1 MDQNEPNPVA
11 AAVIHN
17 GKGHAD
23 APLLEFIHRL
33 RAAGRVVRGLA
44 PGPQVDRS
52 DCTTRTLC
60 DIEHGTLYP
69 ISQNLGK
76 ESQACC
82 LDTSALI
89 QAGQVLRR
97 ALNSGADLVIVNRF
111 GILEADGEGFSAEM
125 LELMSGG
132 VPMLTVVSP
141 PYLQAWR
148 TFTGGVAAELP
159 PDAEAM
165 WQWFDGLSHIPGLA
179 HGNAPDADIRPQ

>member
-1 MDQNEPNPVA
+1 MDQNDPDPAV

-23 APLLEFIHRL
+23 APLLEFIQRL
-33 RAAGRVVRGLA
+33 RKAGTIVRGLA
-44 PGPQVDRS
+44 PGPLANGD

-60 DIEHGTLYP
+60 DIQEGTLYP

-76 ESQACC
+76 ASQACC

-89 QAGQVLRR
+89 QASQVLRQ
-97 ALNSGADLVIVNRF
+97 AIDTGADLVIVNRF

-125 LELMSGG
+125 LELMTRG

-148 TFTGGVAAELP
+148 RFTGGMATELP

-165 WQWFDGLSHIPGLA
+165 CRWFESLSTGPSALSHLA
-179 HGNAPDADIRPQ
+179 CGTQMKSH

>member
-1 MDQNEPNPVA
+1 MERTELDPAA
-11 AAVIHN
+11 AAVLHN
-17 GKGHAD
+17 GKGQAD
-23 APLLEFIHRL
+23 APLLEFIQRL
-33 RAAGRVVRGLA
+33 RKSGRIVRGLA

-52 DCTTRTLC
+52 DCTARTLR
-60 DIEHGTLYP
+60 DIEDGTLYP

-97 ALNSGADLVIVNRF
+97 ALHGGADLIIVNRF

-125 LELMSGG
+125 LELMSRGL
-132 VPMLTVVSP
+132 PMLTVVSP

-148 TFTGGVAAELP
+148 TFTGGMATELP

-165 WQWFDGLSHIPGLA
+165 WRWFEGLNRNSDSTLDRA
-179 HGNAPDADIRPQ
+179 SSALKLQ